1 MFCPGVSRCICDVS
15 RRSAIVYLAN
25 AVFPRCPEPVCL
37 SIHRTRHTYQGVAF
51 PSCDRILTALHS
63 CSLIFTS
70 WVLYDVN
77 RRISVLK
84 RLAIYLR
91 VPRHSLHARPVVLQV
106 FPNPIQSRV
115 SELSRLV
122 AWSIYRV
129 QVYRLVILQ
138 DFVNHIEHRRLSC
151 RPIVLPRTLVPSLVV
166 LHSTRTSLVK
176 SAVPAPRY
184 IAMLFQPSRRVA
196 IRQFAFALH
205 LNSRS
210 RYLNS
215 RSRYTSM

>member
-91 VPRHSLHARPVVLQV
+91 VPLPTRTFASRFQRIPYTRVLLFYKYFRFRSSHV
-106 FPNPIQSRV
+106 F
-115 SELSRLV
+115 
-122 AWSIYRV
+122 
-129 QVYRLVILQ
+129 
-138 DFVNHIEHRRLSC
+138 LSC
-151 RPIVLPRTLVPSLVV
+151 LV
-166 LHSTRTSLVK
+166 
-176 SAVPAPRY
+176 
-184 IAMLFQPSRRVA
+184 M
-196 IRQFAFALH
+196 
-205 LNSRS
+205 
-210 RYLNS
+210 
-215 RSRYTSM
+215 